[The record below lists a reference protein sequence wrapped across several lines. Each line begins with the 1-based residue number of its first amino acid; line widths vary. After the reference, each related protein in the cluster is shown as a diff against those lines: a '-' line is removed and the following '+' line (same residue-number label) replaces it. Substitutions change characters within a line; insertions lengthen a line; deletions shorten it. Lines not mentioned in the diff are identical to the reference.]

1 MDIDSLNRYWL
12 KQYILAILIL
22 LLSGFGF
29 VQSSMAQSTSDKDKY
44 LITGH
49 LWSIKT
55 TEKQVTV
62 MNKNNKATIK
72 FDKSTKIN
80 INGNY
85 TDKNKSSYHLD
96 DLKIGDYVRITY
108 YLDGNSKIA
117 LKVIAARY

>member
-1 MDIDSLNRYWL
+1 MVIDSLNRYWHKL
-12 KQYILAILIL
+12 FFSVILIL

-29 VQSSMAQSTSDKDKY
+29 IQICLAQTTSEKDKY

-55 TEKQVTV
+55 ADKQVTV
-62 MNKNNKATIK
+62 MNKNNKATIR
-72 FDKSTKIN
+72 FNSTTKIN
-80 INGNY
+80 LNGNY

-108 YLDGNSKIA
+108 ILDGNIKIA
-117 LKVIAARY
+117 IKVIAARY